1 MAAQKKLCLSCTSIF
16 HLTKTEPQDVM
27 LETESTP
34 YTGTGTLV
42 LDSLVSRTE
51 RDNLWFFTNHTILN
65 IVLQEQEQTKTMG
78 LELLWTWY
86 RNVWI
91 LFRGSLGIQR
101 SDGALVPS
109 PGTADPG
116 WVCSICCRYLIMTGR
131 LFVGHL
137 IYRRPSDKPR
147 QGERWGKNV
156 CMCFCVALCPAVHF
170 EDKAHTIKLQVLSVF
185 MTKKIQRG
193 QKENLALK
201 VLATKPNVL
210 SSIPEPVWWKKWI
223 NSHKLS
229 YDLYLHAC
237 VCTHK
242 DR

>member
-1 MAAQKKLCLSCTSIF
+1 MAAQKKLCLSCTSTF

-27 LETESTP
+27 LETESSP

-42 LDSLVSRTE
+42 LDSPVSRTE

-65 IVLQEQEQTKTMG
+65 IVLQEQEQTKTMV

-116 WVCSICCRYLIMTGR
+116 WVFSICCRYLIMTGR
-131 LFVGHL
+131 LFTRHL
-137 IYRRPSDKPR
+137 IYRRPSGKPR
-147 QGERWGKNV
+147 QGERWGKNM
-156 CMCFCVALCPAVHF
+156 CMCFCVALCPAVYF
-170 EDKAHTIKLQVLSVF
+170 EDELIPVLSVF
-185 MTKKIQRG
+185 TTKKIQRG
-193 QKENLALK
+193 QKEDLALK
-201 VLATKPNVL
+201 VLCHQAECSEFNPWTSMVEEMNQLPQVIL
-210 SSIPEPVWWKKWI
+210 WSI
-223 NSHKLS
+223 
-229 YDLYLHAC
+229 
-237 VCTHK
+237 CTCICMHTQ
-242 DR
+242 R